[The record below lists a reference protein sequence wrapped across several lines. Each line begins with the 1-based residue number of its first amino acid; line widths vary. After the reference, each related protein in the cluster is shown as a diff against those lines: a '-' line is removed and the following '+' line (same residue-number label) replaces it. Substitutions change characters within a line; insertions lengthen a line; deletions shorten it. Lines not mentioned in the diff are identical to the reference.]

1 MCYFTLFGDNFSGF
15 LSLKGQ
21 VLTNFITPT
30 LFYFALIS
38 YKHLVDVEKSQELK
52 KYYQRDSIS
61 KMIITLCHEINN
73 PLTISKLS
81 IKKLRKT
88 YSQRFI
94 NRCDEGLNR
103 ITKITHLIK
112 DIQDLNE
119 VDYGEGSV
127 MYDLYEKI
135 KEENRDQINDNE

>member
-1 MCYFTLFGDNFSGF
+1 
-15 LSLKGQ
+15 
-21 VLTNFITPT
+21 
-30 LFYFALIS
+30 
-38 YKHLVDVEKSQELK
+38 
-52 KYYQRDSIS
+52 
-61 KMIITLCHEINN
+61 MIITLCHEINN